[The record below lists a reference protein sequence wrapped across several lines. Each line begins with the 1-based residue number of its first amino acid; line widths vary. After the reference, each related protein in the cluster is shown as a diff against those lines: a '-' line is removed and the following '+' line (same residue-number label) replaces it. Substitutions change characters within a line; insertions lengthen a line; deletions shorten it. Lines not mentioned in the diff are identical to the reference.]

1 MSTLGQTSG
10 AHAAVIVAHP
20 DDETIWCGG
29 LILSRPDLNWFVLSL
44 CRGSDEDRAPRFRR
58 ALLELAA
65 TGDMADLDDGPTQ
78 EPLDQ
83 GLLRDVIRS
92 KLPARHY
99 DLIVTHNPKGEYSQ
113 HLRHEEC
120 AKSVIFLW
128 SQDLIHTREMKL
140 FAYADQG
147 PHTLPRPR
155 ADAHEQHVLSSAM
168 YDRKKNI
175 VSEIY
180 GFGQDSWESRAT
192 GPIEAFYRAGSASEF
207 VDLLAVTQ
215 EQPFVESKRVY
226 R

>member
-1 MSTLGQTSG
+1 MSSHGQNSS

-44 CRGSDEDRAPRFRR
+44 CRGDDEDRAPRFRR
-58 ALLELAA
+58 ALLELGA
-65 TGDMADLDDGPTQ
+65 TGDMADLNDGPTQ
-78 EPLDQ
+78 EPLDPC
-83 GLLRDVIRS
+83 LLRDVIRR
-92 KLPARHY
+92 KLPSRHY
-99 DLIVTHNPKGEYSQ
+99 ELIVTHNPKGEYSK

-120 AKSVIFLW
+120 AKNVIFLW
-128 SQDLIHTREMKL
+128 SQHLLHTTEMKL

-155 ADAHEQHVLSSAM
+155 ADAHERLALSRAI

-175 VSEIY
+175 VNKIY
-180 GFGQDSWESRAT
+180 GFGQDSWESRTT
-192 GPIEAFYRAGSASEF
+192 GPIEAFYRARSASEF
-207 VDLLAVTQ
+207 REMLAVAEET
-215 EQPFVESKRVY
+215 PFALSKRVY